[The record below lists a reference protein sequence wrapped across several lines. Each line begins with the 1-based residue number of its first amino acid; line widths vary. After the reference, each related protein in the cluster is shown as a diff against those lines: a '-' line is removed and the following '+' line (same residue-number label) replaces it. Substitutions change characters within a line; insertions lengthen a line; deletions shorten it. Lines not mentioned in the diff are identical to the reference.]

1 MRALFVELPAFERH
15 RAEYLDDFD
24 MRQLQR
30 LLLSNPTAGA
40 VIPGTGGLRK
50 LRWADR
56 RRSQGRRG
64 GLRCIY
70 FWWAAGAQFW
80 LFTIYDKSEADDLDP
95 AQRASLR
102 RLLKSELAARRS
114 S

>member
-1 MRALFVELPAFERH
+1 VRSRRAFTLYANCVYYAMKALFVELPAFERH

-30 LLLSNPTAGA
+30 HHLSNPTAGA
-40 VIPGTGGLRK
+40 VIPATGGLRK

-56 RRSQGRRG
+56 RRGQGRRG

-70 FWWAAGAQFW
+70 F
-80 LFTIYDKSEADDLDP
+80 
-95 AQRASLR
+95 
-102 RLLKSELAARRS
+102 
-114 S
+114 